1 MRPRYS
7 ASVSGPL
14 VLIVIGTVFLMHAI
28 SPDFQVGDLL
38 SHYWPYALILWGV
51 ISFFEVCFRF
61 MRGAAIPANGVSG
74 GGWVIVFF
82 VALVGLS
89 AFEFRRPNTWWR
101 QIGFNQSVEAFGE
114 QHEYSVEPILKTVGS
129 APHIVLESFRGDA
142 KITGSDTSD
151 VSLTGSKSIRSF
163 ENDSADKA
171 NKQTPVEIS
180 LEGDTVIVRCH
191 QDRADSRSPVT
202 TNLELSVPKGSSIEA
217 TGSVGDFEINT
228 VSGNVDVT
236 SGNAGVRLQDIGGNV
251 KIDTRKSDVIR
262 CASVKGTVDLH
273 GRGSDV
279 ELEKIQGQVTVAG
292 DYSGTV
298 SLRALSKPVRVESM
312 RTQLDAQQVPGEIR
326 LDRGSLTGE
335 NLIGP
340 VKVTTKSTDVTLDHF
355 TEGLDLTIDR
365 GDVDLRPENV
375 PVGRMAIHTKS
386 GNIELALP
394 SAARFAITAST
405 ENGEIDNQFSDALKE
420 NSEGRGAKLEGSVG
434 SGPDINISTKH
445 GTITVRKASGEKQT
459 AEKAI

>member
-1 MRPRYS
+1 MSSRCGS
-7 ASVSGPL
+7 ISGPL
-14 VLIVIGTVFLMHAI
+14 VLIIVGAIFLIHAI

-51 ISFFEVCFRF
+51 ISFLEVCFRF
-61 MRGAAIPANGVSG
+61 MRGAPIPANGVSS
-74 GGWVIVFF
+74 GGWIIVVF

-89 AFEFRRPNTWWR
+89 AFEFQRPNTWWR
-101 QIGFNQSVEAFGE
+101 QIGFNQSVEAFGQE
-114 QHEYSVEPILKTVGS
+114 HEYSVDPILKTVGS
-129 APHIVLESFRGDA
+129 APRIVLESFRGDA
-142 KITGSDTSD
+142 KITGVDGAD

-163 ENDSADKA
+163 ESDSADRA

-180 LEGDTVIVRCH
+180 LEGNTVIVRCH

-202 TNLELSVPKGSSIEA
+202 TNLELSVPKGSSVEA

-228 VSGNVDVT
+228 ISGSVDINSGN
-236 SGNAGVRLQDIGGNV
+236 SGVRLQDIGGDV

-262 CASVKGTVDLH
+262 CASIKGTVDLH

-298 SLRALSKPVRVESM
+298 SLRALAKPVRVESM
-312 RTQLDAQQVPGEIR
+312 RTQLDVRQVPGEIR

-340 VKVTTKSTDVTLDHF
+340 IKVITKSTDVTLDRF
-355 TEGLDLTIDR
+355 TEGLELTVDR

-375 PVGRMAIHTKS
+375 PVGRMSIRTKS
-386 GNIELALP
+386 GNVELALP
-394 SAARFAITAST
+394 SAARFAMLANTH
-405 ENGEIDNQFSDALKE
+405 NGEIDNQFSDALKE
-420 NSEGRGAKLEGSVG
+420 NSEGHGAKLEGSVG
-434 SGPDINISTKH
+434 SGPDINISTEH
-445 GTITVRKASGEKQT
+445 GTITVRKASGEKQIPD
-459 AEKAI
+459 KAI